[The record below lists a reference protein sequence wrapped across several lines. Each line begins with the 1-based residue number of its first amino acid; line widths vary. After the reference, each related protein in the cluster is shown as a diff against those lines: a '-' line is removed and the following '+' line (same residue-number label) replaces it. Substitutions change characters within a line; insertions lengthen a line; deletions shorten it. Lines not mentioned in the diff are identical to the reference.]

1 MQQLTGQEEEV
12 QVDDATFD
20 GDAAMHFIITHFHA
34 ISDWHKPHRG
44 GRRRRGGHAIASL
57 LILHLRSRK
66 EVLLRV
72 SLLSLCGFMVNGLFS
87 FLQVTAPILID
98 A

>member
-1 MQQLTGQEEEV
+1 M

-20 GDAAMHFIITHFHA
+20 GDAAMHFIITHFHP

-44 GRRRRGGHAIASL
+44 GRGGGHAIASL
-57 LILHLRSRK
+57 LIQHLQSRK

-72 SLLSLCGFMVNGLFS
+72 TLLSLCGFMVNDLFL